1 VIVLLVPWL
10 VLEYKG
16 CLIQLAQFAV
26 LEDTMRITLVVAVC
40 VAVVL
45 LGQARISSQEV
56 PDVESTAKL
65 SIRIMKCMY
74 NLIVRL
80 SLTCYAGNAVAILY
94 MW

>member
-1 VIVLLVPWL
+1 
-10 VLEYKG
+10 
-16 CLIQLAQFAV
+16 
-26 LEDTMRITLVVAVC
+26 MRITLVVAVC

-65 SIRIMKCMY
+65 SIRIMTCLYIHVRMY

-80 SLTCYAGNAVAILY
+80 SLTCYAGIAVVIVY